1 MATYCPAYKGA
12 KQTKAISF
20 DSLDSYLRQYF
31 AAPKE
36 DFNLRYFDLITSD
49 VRGTE
54 LGDKKLKSHIE
65 SELQEG

>member
-1 MATYCPAYKGA
+1 MFIPWLHTVQYTKAAL

-20 DSLDSYLRQYF
+20 DSLDSYTRQYF

-49 VRGTE
+49 VKDRRE
-54 LGDKKLKSHIE
+54 LS
-65 SELQEG
+65 